1 MKKWLMLIVLLLIMS
16 SLSGCWD
23 RRYLKDHSL
32 ILAIG
37 YDLNEDGTIRK
48 TVSFPL
54 ETAANMPQLGGSS
67 GGEYDTI
74 TVEGNTIGETDI
86 DFDRHLSQKFDR
98 SKARVLLLGKKL
110 AENGIFSTLDAI
122 YRDPKGALG
131 ASVVIVEE
139 TAEEGLY
146 TQNNQKV
153 LPSEFY
159 YDILKTGEESGII
172 IRENIQSIS
181 PKMLSGR
188 KDMVLPLIKI
198 QEGKNNINLDGLALF
213 SGEKMTGELKGEHSI
228 MLLILAKKIVK
239 RIQFNLQV
247 TEDEE
252 EFNKNFVTFKIR
264 KEKRKLKVDVNGDDV
279 KADIHVDLRL
289 EVIEYPHNK
298 LYKEENIKKLEKQ
311 IEKQMI
317 VIAEETIEKI
327 QEANNDYLGIAE
339 RVKAFH
345 YDTWKK
351 IDWREVYPNIPI
363 DVTFNIEISQ
373 HGIIY

>member
-54 ETAANMPQLGGSS
+54 ETEANMPQSGGSS
-67 GGEYDTI
+67 GGEYDAI

-131 ASVVIVEE
+131 ASVAIVEE
-139 TAEEGLY
+139 TAEEGLN

-172 IRENIQSIS
+172 IRENIQSLS

-239 RIQFNLQV
+239 RIQLNLQV

-327 QEANNDYLGIAE
+327 QEANNDFLGIAE

>member
-54 ETAANMPQLGGSS
+54 ETEANMPQLGGSS

-131 ASVVIVEE
+131 ASVAIVEE
-139 TAEEGLY
+139 TAEEGLN

-172 IRENIQSIS
+172 IRENIQSLS

-239 RIQFNLQV
+239 RIQLNLQV

-327 QEANNDYLGIAE
+327 QEANNDFLGIAE

>member
-1 MKKWLMLIVLLLIMS
+1 MLIVLLLIMS

-131 ASVVIVEE
+131 ASVAIVEE
-139 TAEEGLY
+139 TAEEGLN

-172 IRENIQSIS
+172 IRENIQSLS

-239 RIQFNLQV
+239 RIQLNLQV

-327 QEANNDYLGIAE
+327 QEANNDFLGIAE